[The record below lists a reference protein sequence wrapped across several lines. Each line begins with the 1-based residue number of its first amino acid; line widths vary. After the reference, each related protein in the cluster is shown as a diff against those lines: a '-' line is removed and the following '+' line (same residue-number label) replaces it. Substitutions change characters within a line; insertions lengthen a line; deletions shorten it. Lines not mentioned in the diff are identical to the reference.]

1 MQAKEAAIAAVAD
14 LAGQVKEAASEV
26 DRLESEFD
34 SAILEVP
41 NLVAPDAAEGFGEED
56 SLEIK
61 RVGEP
66 LTEGTDHATLGETL
80 GIIDTV
86 RAAKVSGSRFGYL
99 KGKGAMLEFS
109 LVRWAMDHLVAE
121 GFTPM
126 VPPVLVREEALVG
139 TGFFPEARE
148 QVYEIPRDE
157 LFLVGT
163 AEVPLA
169 AYHTDE
175 ILESRRSPP
184 PVRRVLDLFPT
195 GGRDLREGHGRHLQG
210 PPVRQGRDVRV
221 HRAGRVS
228 RRSTIVSSLWRRSW
242 SAELEIPY
250 RVVNV
255 AAGDLGASAA
265 KKYDIEAWFPGEQA
279 YREITSCSNTTDYQ
293 ARRLK
298 IRMRTEQGE
307 RGGAHAQRDGLCRRS
322 HHPRH
327 PRESSA
333 ARRLGRHSR
342 GAPSLH
348 GIRCHRAVSEV
359 SDPIFARIAARY
371 DLINRILSLG
381 QEKRWR
387 ARGIEMLEPGTVLDL
402 GCGTGATDFE
412 GRVVVGLDPVI
423 EMLALSPVRDRVVGT
438 GEALPF
444 QEASLDGGVQRVRV
458 PQPELDR

>member
-1 MQAKEAAIAAVAD
+1 MIDPRLLRDDPDAIREALARRGSKIDLDVVISLESSLRATRQRAEELRAKQKESGREIAGLDGQAKEAAIASVAD
-14 LAGQVKEAASEV
+14 LASQVKEAASEV

-109 LVRWAMDHLVAE
+109 LVRWAMDNLVAE

-175 ILESRRSPP
+175 ILESNDLPYRYAGFSTCFRREAGTYGKDTAGIF
-184 PVRRVLDLFPT
+184 RVHQFDKVEMFVFTTPDESNAEHDRLLAVEEKLVGELDL
-195 GGRDLREGHGRHLQG
+195 
-210 PPVRQGRDVRV
+210 
-221 HRAGRVS
+221 
-228 RRSTIVSSLWRRSW
+228 
-242 SAELEIPY
+242 PY

-298 IRMRTEQGE
+298 IRTRTEQGNE
-307 RGGAHAQRDGLCRRS
+307 VVHTLNGTACAVGRTILAILENHQQPDGSVVIPEALRR
-322 HHPRH
+322 
-327 PRESSA
+327 
-333 ARRLGRHSR
+333 
-342 GAPSLH
+342 
-348 GIRCHRAVSEV
+348 
-359 SDPIFARIAARY
+359 Y
-371 DLINRILSLG
+371 
-381 QEKRWR
+381 
-387 ARGIEMLEPGTVLDL
+387 
-402 GCGTGATDFE
+402 TGFD
-412 GRVVVGLDPVI
+412 VI
-423 EMLALSPVRDRVVGT
+423 ES
-438 GEALPF
+438 
-444 QEASLDGGVQRVRV
+444 
-458 PQPELDR
+458 

>member
-1 MQAKEAAIAAVAD
+1 MIDPRLLRDDPEAIREALVRRGSKVDLDSVISLESSLRRARQRAEELRARQKESGREIAGLDGQAKEAAIAAVAD
-14 LAGQVKEAASEV
+14 LAGQVKAAASEV

-34 SAILEVP
+34 LAILELP

-61 RVGEP
+61 RIGEP
-66 LTEGTDHATLGETL
+66 LAEGTDHATLGETL
-80 GIIDTV
+80 GIIDTI

-99 KGKGAMLEFS
+99 KGQGALLEFS

-175 ILESRRSPP
+175 ILESNDLPRRYAGFSTCF
-184 PVRRVLDLFPT
+184 RREAGTYGKDTAGIF
-195 GGRDLREGHGRHLQG
+195 
-210 PPVRQGRDVRV
+210 RV
-221 HRAGRVS
+221 HQFDKVEMFVFIAPDDS
-228 RRSTIVSSLWRRSW
+228 P
-242 SAELEIPY
+242 AEHDRLLAVEEKLVGELALPY

-298 IRMRTEQGE
+298 IRMRTEQGNE
-307 RGGAHAQRDGLCRRS
+307 VLHTLNGTACAVGRTILAILENHQQPDGSVVIPEALRR
-322 HHPRH
+322 
-327 PRESSA
+327 
-333 ARRLGRHSR
+333 
-342 GAPSLH
+342 
-348 GIRCHRAVSEV
+348 
-359 SDPIFARIAARY
+359 Y
-371 DLINRILSLG
+371 
-381 QEKRWR
+381 
-387 ARGIEMLEPGTVLDL
+387 
-402 GCGTGATDFE
+402 TGFD
-412 GRVVVGLDPVI
+412 VI
-423 EMLALSPVRDRVVGT
+423 ES
-438 GEALPF
+438 
-444 QEASLDGGVQRVRV
+444 
-458 PQPELDR
+458 

>member
-1 MQAKEAAIAAVAD
+1 MIDPRLLRDDPDAIREALARRGSKIDLDAVISLDSSLRAARQRAEELRAKQKESGREIAGLDGQAKESAISAVAD

-26 DRLESEFD
+26 DRLELEFD

-61 RVGEP
+61 RVGKP
-66 LTEGTDHATLGETL
+66 ITEGTDHTTLGETL

-169 AYHTDE
+169 AYHADE
-175 ILESRRSPP
+175 ILESNDLPIRYAGFSTCFRREAGTYGKDTAGIF
-184 PVRRVLDLFPT
+184 RVHQFDKVEMFVFTMPDESAAEHDRLLAVEEKLVGELDL
-195 GGRDLREGHGRHLQG
+195 
-210 PPVRQGRDVRV
+210 
-221 HRAGRVS
+221 
-228 RRSTIVSSLWRRSW
+228 
-242 SAELEIPY
+242 PY

-298 IRMRTEQGE
+298 IRMKTEQGNE
-307 RGGAHAQRDGLCRRS
+307 MVHTLNGTACAVGRTILAILENHQQPDGSVVIPEALRR
-322 HHPRH
+322 
-327 PRESSA
+327 
-333 ARRLGRHSR
+333 
-342 GAPSLH
+342 
-348 GIRCHRAVSEV
+348 
-359 SDPIFARIAARY
+359 Y
-371 DLINRILSLG
+371 
-381 QEKRWR
+381 
-387 ARGIEMLEPGTVLDL
+387 
-402 GCGTGATDFE
+402 TGFD
-412 GRVVVGLDPVI
+412 VI
-423 EMLALSPVRDRVVGT
+423 ES
-438 GEALPF
+438 
-444 QEASLDGGVQRVRV
+444 
-458 PQPELDR
+458 